1 MFGGATEIL
10 NKQNNMIKQLRS
22 KINEDMECYKKRE
35 NLIELRK
42 SGNLHKAEDTENVF
56 RRIAA

>member
-1 MFGGATEIL
+1 MYRGMGVFGGATEIL

-42 SGNLHKAEDTENVF
+42 
-56 RRIAA
+56 